1 MRYGKRN
8 LLAAALMA
16 AVMTCPGA
24 AYAESGSFH
33 VPEPLGDS
41 ATNFVGGS
49 YARQRLEKEAEENG
63 EAPEQPDQAETQMDQ
78 PQTTQTDQPQTTQT
92 DQPQTAAQ
100 TDQPQT
106 VAQTDQP
113 QTAGQTD
120 QPQSTTPDTQSA
132 APFAIA
138 QSETN
143 SAFGTQ
149 GQGGGQA
156 QTSDQTTAIHSY
168 MLVKDN
174 ITWQQAFQN
183 AEAVGGYLAHI
194 DSQEEFDYIV
204 KQIQDDGID
213 AKVFL
218 IGGRRNLN
226 EYNYYWANMD
236 GTPDKSGMVIND
248 PGYWIAQN
256 NKWLRVN
263 GTTEPTYT
271 DSGTGEAE
279 DCLELLHYK
288 GSNTAGDSGA
298 GWYLNDVSQDVRQYN
313 GDEMGYIVE
322 IEN

>member
-8 LLAAALMA
+8 LVAAALMA
-16 AVMTCPGA
+16 AVMTCPGT

-49 YARQRLEKEAEENG
+49 YARQRLEKVAEENG
-63 EAPEQPDQAETQMDQ
+63 EVPEQPDQAETQMDQ
-78 PQTTQTDQPQTTQT
+78 PQTT
-92 DQPQTAAQ
+92 
-100 TDQPQT
+100 
-106 VAQTDQP
+106 QTDQP

-174 ITWQQAFQN
+174 IT
-183 AEAVGGYLAHI
+183 
-194 DSQEEFDYIV
+194 
-204 KQIQDDGID
+204 
-213 AKVFL
+213 
-218 IGGRRNLN
+218 
-226 EYNYYWANMD
+226 
-236 GTPDKSGMVIND
+236 
-248 PGYWIAQN
+248 
-256 NKWLRVN
+256 
-263 GTTEPTYT
+263 
-271 DSGTGEAE
+271 
-279 DCLELLHYK
+279 
-288 GSNTAGDSGA
+288 
-298 GWYLNDVSQDVRQYN
+298 
-313 GDEMGYIVE
+313 
-322 IEN
+322 